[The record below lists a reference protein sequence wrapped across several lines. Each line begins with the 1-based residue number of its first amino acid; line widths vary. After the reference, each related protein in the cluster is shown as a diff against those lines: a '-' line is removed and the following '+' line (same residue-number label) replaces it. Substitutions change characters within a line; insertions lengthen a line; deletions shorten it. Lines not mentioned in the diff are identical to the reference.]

1 MGTAAV
7 LTILVCTV
15 CLVIRSMARDKKKE
29 NQAAAVTAA
38 AAGDAISNFLQIHKN
53 GVELSIQKVYNI
65 SVNTDIQIYD
75 FIHQDVKR

>member
-1 MGTAAV
+1 M
-7 LTILVCTV
+7 
-15 CLVIRSMARDKKKE
+15 
-29 NQAAAVTAA
+29 TAA